1 VSDAAERVVADIAS
15 KLEPLEHDVSLA
27 WWEASTHAG
36 PETEARRVSAEM
48 AYLDALADRDAFDAV
63 VSARREASDPL
74 VARQLDVLHDAY
86 APNQVPAELRQAIV
100 ELRAKIESDF
110 STHRGVIDGEPVD
123 DNTISR
129 ILRTSDDQAERRAA
143 WEASKTV
150 GAAVADRVR
159 ELARL
164 RNDAAREVG
173 YRDHFALSL
182 ATTELD
188 ETRLFATLDEVDR
201 LTSSTFTQWKA
212 ALDDTLAQ
220 RFECAPNAL
229 RPWHYD
235 DPFFQQAPVVAA
247 VDLDAWFADADLEAL
262 TRRTYEGL
270 GLDVASIAQ
279 RSDLEPREGK
289 NQHAFCIDIDRAG
302 DVRVLCNNVPNE
314 QWMETMLHE
323 FGHGVYF
330 DQVDRALPWLL
341 RTMHALTTEGVAM
354 LFGRLVH
361 DPVWL
366 QTIAGVPASDIA
378 AIARQLADARR
389 AQLLVF
395 ARWVLVMT
403 NFERALYAD
412 PERDLD
418 TLWWDLVERYQQV
431 HRPDGRRAP
440 DWAAKIH
447 IASAP
452 VYYQNYLYGELTA
465 SQLQEALGGHGALVD
480 QPESGRVL
488 VEKFFRPGASMRW
501 DRLVEHATGEP
512 LSARAFASQLA

>member
-1 VSDAAERVVADIAS
+1 
-15 KLEPLEHDVSLA
+15 
-27 WWEASTHAG
+27 
-36 PETEARRVSAEM
+36 
-48 AYLDALADRDAFDAV
+48 
-63 VSARREASDPL
+63 
-74 VARQLDVLHDAY
+74 
-86 APNQVPAELRQAIV
+86 
-100 ELRAKIESDF
+100 
-110 STHRGVIDGEPVD
+110 
-123 DNTISR
+123 
-129 ILRTSDDQAERRAA
+129 
-143 WEASKTV
+143 
-150 GAAVADRVR
+150 
-159 ELARL
+159 
-164 RNDAAREVG
+164 
-173 YRDHFALSL
+173 
-182 ATTELD
+182 
-188 ETRLFATLDEVDR
+188 
-201 LTSSTFTQWKA
+201 LTSSTFTHWKA
-212 ALDDTLAQ
+212 ALDDTLAE
-220 RFECAPNAL
+220 RFAVAPNAL

-247 VDLDAWFADADLEAL
+247 VDLDSWFSDADLEAL

-270 GLDVASIAQ
+270 GLDIGRIVQ

-289 NQHAFCIDIDRAG
+289 NQHAFCIDIDREG

-330 DQVDRALPWLL
+330 DQVDRSLPWLL

-361 DPVWL
+361 DPAWL
-366 QTIAGVPASDIA
+366 QVIAGVPERDVQ
-378 AIARQLADARR
+378 AISQQLADARR

-412 PERDLD
+412 PEQDLD
-418 TLWWDLVERYQQV
+418 TLWWDLVERYQQL
-431 HRPDGRRAP
+431 HRPDDRHQP

-465 SQLQEALGGHGALVD
+465 SQLQAALGGHGALVD
-480 QPESGRVL
+480 RPASGHML
-488 VEKFFRPGASMRW
+488 VEKVFRPGASMRW

-512 LSARAFASQLA
+512 LSAKAFASQLRS